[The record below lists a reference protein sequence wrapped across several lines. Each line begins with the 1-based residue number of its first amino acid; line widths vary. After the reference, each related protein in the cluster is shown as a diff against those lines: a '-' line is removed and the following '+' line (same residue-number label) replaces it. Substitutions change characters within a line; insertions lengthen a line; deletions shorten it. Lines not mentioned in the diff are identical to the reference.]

1 MLKCTHYKIKQ
12 KDNDMSL
19 FHHVS
24 FAAVDPLGGG
34 LDEEIAKEQQ
44 EPEAMTLDDVS
55 ESELTRY
62 WESVESDIEK
72 DPEWFH
78 FSEDE

>member
-1 MLKCTHYKIKQ
+1 MKTLKNNTKSRK
-12 KDNDMSL
+12 MSL

-24 FAAVDPLGGG
+24 FAKVDPLGGG

-44 EPEAMTLDDVS
+44 EPEAMTLDDIS
-55 ESELTRY
+55 ESELTQY